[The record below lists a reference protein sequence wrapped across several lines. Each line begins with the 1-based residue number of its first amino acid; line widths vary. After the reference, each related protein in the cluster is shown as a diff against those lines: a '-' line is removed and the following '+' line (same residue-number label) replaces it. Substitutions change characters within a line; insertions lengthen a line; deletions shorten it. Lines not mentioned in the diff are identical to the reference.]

1 MKVKRMIRRG
11 KICAAGF
18 ALMAMS
24 LVPASAGTDGFK
36 MRSQSATGWLVEYTP
51 DIRPV
56 ATLMLDSRPHLLFS
70 GAASLDGGDATGSPL
85 LPVDVLTLGVP
96 AGSSLDVQIENPVYE
111 TVTDQLV
118 APHPMYELTPDRA
131 LVAGY
136 IKDPRYYTQ
145 SRLFPSTQYIVDPP
159 VRWRDQYSATIRLS
173 PLQYN
178 PAARTLRRLVK
189 ADLRITL
196 RSASGTPSQVP
207 PPTESVADPHFEK
220 SLRDVILNYEQAKG
234 WREREA
240 GFLRSEPTD
249 STRMW
254 FETGR
259 TYYKIFIAEDGWYKV
274 TKAQIAAAGGNPGSI
289 DLATVKIFRRG
300 VQIPLHIR
308 PDTTIEFYAWKNY
321 GDSTYIDFFTDTSTY
336 WLTWGGGDVG
346 RRFTPAFID
355 SVAGMPTVDAGRVSR
370 HFEENNYYFQGTN
383 TFDIINTE
391 TVAGEGWAW
400 GTFDQWFFPNTTRNY
415 NFDIDAIDSTG
426 AQNAGIRIR
435 LVSTTPNFATPNHHA
450 RFWVNDSLLG
460 EITFAG
466 RTSATFTGSVPH
478 AWLRSGSN
486 VLRIQ
491 SIQTQSS
498 TNQFYLDWFQLD
510 YDRRLRAVA
519 NQLVFN
525 FSQLSGP
532 TSLRYVAEGFTGTEA
547 QAFDISSARM
557 LTGASQGAGS
567 LAFRDTV
574 LSSQR
579 LYVVVTPAGAKP
591 VPPLVRH
598 TFRDIRVNAQGADY
612 IIITHRNFLAA
623 AQQLAAHRQTR
634 NNVRVHVVDVQDIYD
649 EFNYGIMNALRL
661 KTFLKH
667 AYDTWPLPRP
677 AYLTL
682 FGDASWD
689 YHKFFGPNVNNNYVP
704 SYGVPSTDNWFVSFN
719 PDTSSL
725 PFMFVGRLPVSTPQE
740 AQSTV
745 QKLIG
750 YDSYTLS
757 DWNKEFL
764 FITGGN
770 TTSEQSQFNGYSE
783 GMISQRIVPSPL
795 GGNPSRVYKSTR
807 GAIDG
812 EHKARLKKLVKDGLV
827 FMNFIGHSGGR
838 IWGVDIGP
846 PDELE
851 NTNGKLPFVSSVSC
865 NVGGFS
871 DPLTHVLAEDFL
883 LADNRGAIGA
893 WASSTLGYPDL
904 GRDIVDNFL
913 RGVVDTVR
921 TLGVLTTNARVRLL
935 RSFPSDFRI
944 NATVKTNNLIGDP
957 LSTLAIPLKPDLAI
971 TQADISTS
979 NPMPT
984 VNDTVVQV
992 KIKIKNYGLVAPD
1005 SVGVTVTDIFNGQ
1018 TTFLANNRKLAAT
1031 RYTDSL
1037 VVPWRGME
1045 QVGVHTLSVTLDP
1058 ENRINEVT
1066 KLNNVAAR
1074 DQYVFANLLAVVRP
1088 ISNSVVLPGGQ
1099 RLVVTSPVGTDSSGF
1114 HYEFQL
1120 DTVDTFNS
1128 PALVVSG
1135 PVVPGDVT
1143 GEWVTPTLPGTR
1155 LYFWRARTVYTSTT
1169 GRWVEASFMTSNDV
1183 PSAPRVRWRE
1193 NNKRQFAREILNQ
1206 ASATDSG
1213 VTIQPTPP
1221 VNLYVR
1227 SVGFRYNQLA
1237 EYYSVIQVNEQVFRG
1252 YWFEPGVGN
1261 SYIVMRL
1268 NDFTGAAEFRTFNT
1282 SAFPPDSGRR
1292 EISRMISY
1300 INDTPVGN
1308 YLAFSVIFDGAS
1320 NATESLY
1327 VAFENLGSTRIRQI
1341 QYGMSYGLIAR
1352 RGASGPGMVALEQLT
1367 NDTAVVSLQ
1376 VPNFFSLG
1384 SGSITSAGLTIPAS
1398 WESGQWAWRGEP
1410 STHARMAFLGV
1421 RPDGSTD
1428 TLRIYPPDSLNFNL
1442 AWLNPQTSGERYSH
1456 IRTAALL
1463 STGNSLLTPALT
1475 DWSLEFI
1482 PPADLAVSART
1493 IASTMPEMS
1502 RTIQITVHN
1511 IGFQVSDSS
1520 TVTLS
1525 VFDRA
1530 NRARPLKNVSV
1541 PSVSAGGSV
1550 TVPVQIST
1558 SNLPRRATFQVAVSP
1573 AKRSKDL
1580 VAENNIA
1587 YFTMSIE
1594 QPASAAN
1601 LLVYAGGT
1609 RVMDGDYLPATPRL
1623 IVRLPHEEGNEPALT
1638 QALLYVN
1645 GRLAETVSGRTGD
1658 VQFTPNLSDG
1668 NHILHFELGKVNVVG
1683 EIDTVE
1689 QFLSVNVSRE
1699 SRILH
1704 LYNYPNPFSRETH
1717 FTFTLTGG
1725 EVPERVAI
1733 RIFTIAGRKIKEI
1746 LVPGSVLQIGFNRI
1760 SWDGRDEEG
1769 DEIANGYYL
1778 YQVSLSGEGKND
1790 TQIQKLSKIR

>member
-1 MKVKRMIRRG
+1 MKGEYMLLRFRSVVAVMVLFG
-11 KICAAGF
+11 AF
-18 ALMAMS
+18 QTS
-24 LVPASAGTDGFK
+24 ASAGSDGF
-36 MRSQSATGWLVEYTP
+36 RILNQSASGWVIEYA
-51 DIRPV
+51 PV
-56 ATLMLDSRPHLLFS
+56 YHPATTIMLDSRPHLLFS
-70 GAASLDGGDATGSPL
+70 GAASLDGGDATGSPK

-96 AGSSLDVQIENPVYE
+96 GGASLNVQLENPVYE
-111 TVTDQLV
+111 SSPDQLV
-118 APHPMYELTPDRA
+118 APHPSYELTQDQE
-131 LVAGY
+131 LVAEY
-136 IKDPRYYTQ
+136 VKDPRYYTQ
-145 SRLFPSTQYIVDPP
+145 SRFFPSTQFVVDPP
-159 VRWRDQYSATIRLS
+159 VLWRDQYSASVRIS

-178 PAARTLRRLVK
+178 PASRVLRRLVR
-189 ADLRITL
+189 AELRITL
-196 RSASGTPSQVP
+196 AGTSGSSGQIPESFTPAP
-207 PPTESVADPHFEK
+207 DPHFEN
-220 SLRDVILNYEQAKG
+220 SLRDLLLNYEQSKA
-234 WREREA
+234 WRERQSGVE
-240 GFLRSEPTD
+240 RSDPTD
-249 STRMW
+249 STRTW

-259 TYYKIFIAEDGWYKV
+259 TYFKMFIAEDGWYKV
-274 TKAQIAAAGGNPGSI
+274 TKTQIAAAGGNPGSI
-289 DLATVKIFRRG
+289 DLSTLKIFRRG

-321 GDSTYIDFFTDTSTY
+321 GDSTYIDFFTDTCTY
-336 WLTWGGGDVG
+336 WMTWGGGGLG

-355 SVAGMPTVDAGRVSR
+355 SVAGMPTLSAGRVTR
-370 HFEENNYYFQGTN
+370 HFEENNYYYQGTG

-400 GTFDQWFFPNTTRNY
+400 GTFDQWFFPNSTRTY
-415 NFDIDAIDSTG
+415 SFSLDAIDTSSS
-426 AQNAGIRIR
+426 QNASIRIR
-435 LVSTTPNFATPNHHA
+435 LVSTTPNFATPNHYA

-466 RTSATFTGSVPH
+466 RTSVTFSGSVPQT
-478 AWLRSGSN
+478 WIRSGTN

-491 SIQTQSS
+491 SIPTQSS
-498 TNQFYLDWFQLD
+498 TNQFYLDWFQID
-510 YDRRLRAVA
+510 YDRRLRAVE
-519 NQLVFN
+519 NQLVYN
-525 FSQLSGP
+525 FSRQSGP
-532 TSLRYVAEGFTGTEA
+532 ASLRFVTDGFTGGEA
-547 QAFDISSARM
+547 QAFDIPTARV
-557 LTGASQGAGS
+557 LTGTSTGGGV
-567 LAFRDTV
+567 LTFRDTV

-579 LYVVVTPAGAKP
+579 LYVVVTSAGAKP

-598 TFRDIRVNAQGADY
+598 SFRDIRVSSQGADY

-623 AQQLAAHRQTR
+623 AQQLATHRQTS
-634 NNVRVHVVDVQDIYD
+634 NNVRAQVIDVQDIYD

-661 KTFLKH
+661 KAFLKH
-667 AYDTWPLPRP
+667 AYDNWPLPRP

-689 YHKFFGPNVNNNYVP
+689 YHKFFGPNVNDNFVP

-740 AQSTV
+740 AHATV

-750 YDSYTLS
+750 YDSYALS

-783 GMISQRIVPSPL
+783 GMISQRILPAPL

-846 PDELE
+846 PGELE
-851 NTNGKLPFVSSVSC
+851 NTDGRLPFVSSVSC

-871 DPLTHVLAEDFL
+871 DPLTHVLAEDFV

-913 RGVVDTVR
+913 RGVVDSVR
-921 TLGVLTTNARVRLL
+921 NLGVLTTNARLRLL
-935 RSFPSDFRI
+935 RSFPWDFRI

-971 TQADISTS
+971 TQSDISTS
-979 NPMPT
+979 NSMPT

-992 KIKIKNYGLVAPD
+992 KLKIKNYGLVAPD
-1005 SVGVTVTDIFNGQ
+1005 SVGVTVADLFNGQ
-1018 TTFLANNRKLAAT
+1018 TSFLANNRKLAPT
-1031 RYTDSL
+1031 RYADSL

-1045 QVGVHTLSVTLDP
+1045 QVGLHTLSVTLDP

-1088 ISNSVVLPGGQ
+1088 IVNSVVTPGTQ
-1099 RLVVTSPVGTDSSGF
+1099 RLVVTSPVGIDSSGF

-1120 DTVDTFNS
+1120 DTVATFDS
-1128 PALVVSG
+1128 PALTLSG
-1135 PVVPGDVT
+1135 PVAPGDVT
-1143 GEWVTPTLPGTR
+1143 GEWTTPSLPAGR
-1155 LYFWRARTVYTSTT
+1155 LYFWRSRSVYTSTT
-1169 GRWVEASFMTSNDV
+1169 GRWVEASFITSHDA
-1183 PSAPRVRWRE
+1183 PPAPRVRWRE
-1193 NNKRQFAREILNQ
+1193 NNKKQFAREILGQ
-1206 ASATDSG
+1206 AVATDSG
-1213 VTIQPTPP
+1213 VTIMPTPP
-1221 VNLYVR
+1221 VNLYAR

-1327 VAFENLGSTRIRQI
+1327 VAFENLGSTRIRQV
-1341 QYGMSYGLIAR
+1341 QYGMSYALIAR
-1352 RGASGPGMVALEQLT
+1352 RGASGPGMAALEQLT
-1367 NDTAVVSLQ
+1367 NDTAVVALQ
-1376 VPNFFSLG
+1376 VPNFYSLG
-1384 SGSITSAGLTIPAS
+1384 NGSITSTGLTIPAS
-1398 WESGQWAWRGEP
+1398 WESGQWAWRSPP
-1410 STHARMAFLGV
+1410 STSARLAFLGV
-1421 RPDGSTD
+1421 RPNGNVD

-1442 AWLNPQTSGERYSH
+1442 AWLNLQTSGERYSH
-1456 IRTAALL
+1456 VRTAALL
-1463 STGNSLLTPALT
+1463 STGNSLLTPVLT

-1493 IASTMPEMS
+1493 IASNQPEAT
-1502 RTIQITVHN
+1502 RTIQVTVHN
-1511 IGFQVSDSS
+1511 IGFATSDSS
-1520 TVTLS
+1520 SVTLS

-1530 NRARPLKNVSV
+1530 NRARALKSVSV
-1541 PSVSAGGSV
+1541 PSIVAGASV
-1550 TVPVQIST
+1550 TVPIQIST
-1558 SNLPRRATFQVAVSP
+1558 GNLPRRATFQVAVAP
-1573 AKRSKDL
+1573 AKRAKDL
-1580 VAENNIA
+1580 VAENNVA
-1587 YFTMSIE
+1587 YFTMSTE
-1594 QPASAAN
+1594 RPASAAN
-1601 LLVYAGGT
+1601 LFVYADGT
-1609 RVMDGDYLPATPRL
+1609 RIMDGDYVPAAPRL
-1623 IVRLPHEEGNEPALT
+1623 SVRLPNEEDSDGNLT

-1645 GRLAETVSGRTGD
+1645 GRLTESVSGRSNEILFSPRL
-1658 VQFTPNLSDG
+1658 QDG
-1668 NHILHFELGKVNVVG
+1668 NHVLRFELGKINLLG
-1683 EIDTVE
+1683 EVDTVD

-1699 SRILH
+1699 SKILH

-1717 FTFTLTGG
+1717 FTFTLTGL
-1725 EVPERVAI
+1725 EAPERVAI
-1733 RIFTIAGRKIKEI
+1733 RIFTVAGRKIKEI
-1746 LVPGSVLQIGFNRI
+1746 RVPGSALQIGFNKI

-1778 YQVSLSGEGKND
+1778 YQVSLSGEGKSD
-1790 TQIQKLSKIR
+1790 TQIQKLSKVR